1 VNVSLNA
8 LPTAT
13 GLSVDLRRFSWLSR
27 LGADYLHDFDRLARF
42 YNGNPADPAA
52 WRDAIARAQ
61 RHPRQRDAVADVIAA
76 QQRRRNAPANAA
88 AALEQLRDPQTVA
101 VVTGQQAGLF
111 GGPLYTLLKTIT
123 AVRLAAKVRDQY
135 HVPAI
140 AIFWADGEDHDWE
153 EVRSCTVLDADAGAR
168 SVALP
173 SKTDSTKPVGRVTL
187 DTTIEAAL
195 ADLKASLPQTEFT
208 PRLLDDL
215 ARIYRPGVSM
225 TAAFAAW
232 IEELLG
238 PHGLVVYES
247 SDLATKPLV
256 ADLFTREIEMG
267 GASARRAIEAGVAL
281 QAAGYHAQVTPAEGS
296 LALFRML
303 EGREPIRVEGDTAV
317 IGDRRQ
323 PLAELAARARTAP
336 QEFSSNVLL
345 RPLVQDTLFP
355 TAAYVGGPGETAY
368 FAQMKEIY
376 AAHGVPMPLIAPR
389 PTLTLLDANALKFL
403 TRHDVPLESLRAQD
417 ESVLNDLLAAAL
429 PPAVEASLEGAMQ
442 AMDERLAAVTSAVS
456 AVDPTLEGAARST
469 LTRMQDDLK
478 KLQAKVIQAAKR
490 KDETLRR
497 QFKHAQAQAFPG
509 GVPQERVIGFVS
521 FLNKYGPALVERL
534 CQEPPLD
541 QPGHWVLTP

>member
-1 VNVSLNA
+1 V
-8 LPTAT
+8 PTAAT
-13 GLSVDLRRFSWLSR
+13 GLSVDLRRFSWMSR
-27 LGADYLHDFDRLARF
+27 LGADYLHDFERLSRF
-42 YNGNPADPAA
+42 YNGNPAEPAA

-61 RHPRQRDAVADVIAA
+61 RHPRQRAVVADVIAA
-76 QQRRRNAPANAA
+76 QQRRRHAPSSAV

-123 AVRLAAKVRDQY
+123 AVRLAARVRETH
-135 HVPAI
+135 HVPAV

-153 EVRSCTVLDADAGAR
+153 EVRSCTVFDGETGAQ

-173 SKTDSTKPVGRVTL
+173 ASPDSTRPVGRVTL

-195 ADLKASLPQTEFT
+195 ADLKAALPQTEFT

-215 ARIYRPGVSM
+215 ARIYKPGVSM
-225 TAAFAAW
+225 TTAFATW

-238 PHGLVVYES
+238 PYGLVVYES
-247 SDLATKPLV
+247 TDPATKPLV
-256 ADLFTREIEMG
+256 AELFAREIEMG
-267 GASARRAIEAGVAL
+267 GASARRAIDTGAAL
-281 QAAGYHAQVTPAEGS
+281 QAAGYHAQVTPADGS

-303 EGREPIRVEGDTAV
+303 EGRETIRVEGDTAV
-317 IGDRRQ
+317 IGDTRQ
-323 PLAELAARARTAP
+323 PLATLAARARTAP
-336 QEFSSNVLL
+336 QEFSPNVLL

-355 TAAYVGGPGETAY
+355 TVAYVGGPGETAY

-389 PTLTLLDANALKFL
+389 PTVTLLDANALKFL
-403 TRHDVPLESLRAQD
+403 TRYDVPLESLRAQD

-429 PPAVEASLEGAMQ
+429 PPAVEASIESAMK
-442 AMDERLAAVTSAVS
+442 ALDERLAAVTAAVTN
-456 AVDPTLEGAARST
+456 VDPTLEGASRST
-469 LTRMQDDLK
+469 LTRMQDDLR

-497 QFKHAQAQAFPG
+497 QFKHAQTQAFPG
-509 GVPQERVIGFVS
+509 GVPQERIIGFVS
-521 FLNKYGPALVERL
+521 FLNKYGPALIERL
-534 CQEPPLD
+534 CQEPPLEP
-541 QPGHWVLTP
+541 PGHWVLTP

>member
-1 VNVSLNA
+1 VTVSLNA

-76 QQRRRNAPANAA
+76 QQRRRNAPASAV

-123 AVRLAAKVRDQY
+123 ALRLAAKVREQH

-153 EVRSCTVLDADAGAR
+153 EVRSCTVLDGEAGAR

-256 ADLFTREIEMG
+256 AELFAREIEMS
-267 GASARRAIEAGVAL
+267 GASTRRAIEAGAAL

-303 EGREPIRVEGDTAV
+303 DGREPIRVEGTTAV
-317 IGDRRQ
+317 MGETRQ

-403 TRHDVPLESLRAQD
+403 TRHEVPLEALRAQD

-429 PPAVEASLEGAMQ
+429 PPAVEASLEGAMT

-469 LTRMQDDLK
+469 LSRMQDDLK